1 MVSGP
6 RGLSPSRA
14 LAEEIDSWISR
25 REQLSAH
32 DVLVECMEPLLDSAT
47 AAPTTWFDL
56 ADHLWNM
63 RDLVDGVVILHG
75 TDTLAYTSSAL
86 SFLMA
91 GFDRPIVLTGAQ
103 IPFSQ
108 PESDGEANTMGA
120 IACALDSRIREVCVF
135 FGSRLM
141 RGNRV
146 RKWSTDAA
154 DGFLSPHWP
163 VLATFDGRLN
173 VDEAALLEGTAARPQ
188 QPHAVSDI
196 SVGLVKMYPGLS
208 AELLTAAAMAHPDGL
223 VLELY
228 GRGTADCSR
237 PALRGALERITSGG
251 TPLVGVS
258 QCFRGAVDFDFYD
271 ASHMLAEKGIIC
283 GRDLTSEA
291 ALTKLAYL
299 RSVGTPRDRISAD
312 LRRPIAGEVSL

>member
-6 RGLSPSRA
+6 HGFGPSA
-14 LAEEIDSWISR
+14 TLVQQIDSWISR
-25 REQLSAH
+25 REQLGTH
-32 DVLVECMEPLLDSAT
+32 KIRVECIEPLIDSA
-47 AAPTTWFDL
+47 AASPKAWFNL
-56 ADHLWNM
+56 AERLWSTQ
-63 RDLVDGVVILHG
+63 DLVDGVVILHG

-86 SFLMA
+86 SFLMT
-91 GFDRPIVLTGAQ
+91 GFNRPIVLTGAQ

-108 PESDGEANTMGA
+108 PGSDSEANTMGA
-120 IACALDSRIREVCVF
+120 IACALDPRIREVCVF

-163 VLATFDGRLN
+163 VLATFNGRLN
-173 VDEAALLEGTAARPQ
+173 VDEAALLDGAASRAPQ
-188 QPHAVSDI
+188 PQAGPDI

-237 PALRGALERITSGG
+237 PALGAALERITSDG

-258 QCFRGAVDFDFYD
+258 QCFRGEVDFDFYD
-271 ASHMLAEKGIIC
+271 ASRTLAERGIIC

-299 RSVGTPRDRISAD
+299 RSVGTSRDRISAD

>member
-6 RGLSPSRA
+6 NGFSPSVA
-14 LAEEIDSWISR
+14 LVQQIDSWISR
-25 REQLSAH
+25 REQLGTH
-32 DVLVECMEPLLDSAT
+32 EIRVECIEPLIDSAAASPT
-47 AAPTTWFDL
+47 AWFNL
-56 ADHLWNM
+56 AERLW
-63 RDLVDGVVILHG
+63 RTKDLVDGVVILHG

-108 PESDGEANTMGA
+108 PGSDGEANTMGA
-120 IACALDSRIREVCVF
+120 IACALDPRIREVCVF
-135 FGSRLM
+135 FGGRLM

-146 RKWSTDAA
+146 RKWSTDSA

-163 VLATFDGRLN
+163 VLATFNGRLN
-173 VDEAALLEGTAARPQ
+173 VEPTALLDGGASRAR
-188 QPHAVSDI
+188 QPHIGPDI
-196 SVGLVKMYPGLS
+196 SVGLVKMYPGMS
-208 AELLTAAAMAHPDGL
+208 AELLAAAAAAHPDGL

-228 GRGTADCSR
+228 GRGTADFSK
-237 PALRGALERITSGG
+237 PALRAALEHITSDG
-251 TPLVGVS
+251 TPVVGVS
-258 QCFRGAVDFDFYD
+258 QCFSGTVDFDFYD
-271 ASHMLAEKGIIC
+271 ASRVLAEQGVIS

-299 RSVGTPRDRISAD
+299 RSVGTSRDRISAD